1 MFDEILYYHITN
13 INNYGFTDPNVEVAT
28 GVLFSTL
35 ITLQSSFRVSSF
47 GMQFYLGCKQSL
59 AKISYFSAII
69 SSIEVK
75 MSIKS

>member
-35 ITLQSSFRVSSF
+35 ITLQSGFRVSSI
-47 GMQFYLGCKQSL
+47 GMQFHLGCKQSL
-59 AKISYFSAII
+59 ARISYFSAII

-75 MSIKS
+75 MSIT